1 MNIMTIVNGMRT
13 TKNINQDRRVV
24 DMSKNIALLQPSKA
38 PLVVLTKRLGNEST
52 YNPIFHW
59 LEDDLVGRWDAVNAA
74 SGITAETASV
84 VVDNEDLFNVGDII
98 KVPRTGEVMRVTEIA
113 SATHTLTVVRGYGT
127 TEAADLVDNEPLVII
142 GNAFKEGSLSAVPK
156 TGVTSTVFNYTQIFK
171 TAVQV
176 SKTQEATK
184 LYGGSDRAYQRRKK
198 GIEHAVDI
206 ERAAWF
212 GERSEHVTGD
222 EIIRTTGGV
231 LSFIANK
238 CETYDANNS
247 LTEDAFEKE
256 FLEDL
261 FKYGSDKKTMFCSSR
276 VISVI
281 NSWGRDKLQTVVG
294 EDTYGL
300 AIMKYVSA
308 HGELLLVKHPLFEG
322 SVYGKMGVALDLEN
336 VKYRPLQGR
345 DTKLETNIQPN
356 DADYYLD
363 QYLTEAGFMIK
374 LPKTHGI
381 IENVDFPQ
389 E

>member
-1 MNIMTIVNGMRT
+1 MTIVNGMRT

-24 DMSKNIALLQPSKA
+24 DMSKSIALLQPSKA
-38 PLVVLTKRLGNEST
+38 PLITLTKRLATETT

-59 LEDDLVGRWDAVNAA
+59 LEDDLVARWDAINNAA
-74 SGITAETASV
+74 GYDNVATSI
-84 VVDNEDLFNVGDII
+84 VVDTGDLFNVGDIV
-98 KVPRTGEVMRVTEIA
+98 KVPRTEEIMRVTA
-113 SATHTLTVVRGYGT
+113 VSTNTLTVVRGYGT
-127 TEAADLVDNEPLVII
+127 TAAAALVDNDPLVII
-142 GNAFKEGSLSAVPK
+142 GNAFKEGSLSASPK
-156 TGVTSTVFNYTQIFK
+156 TGLTSTVFNYTQIFK

-176 SKTQEATK
+176 SKTQEASK
-184 LYGGSDRAYQRRKK
+184 LYGGSDRAYQRKKK

-212 GERSEHVTGD
+212 GEKSEHVSGE

-231 LSFIANK
+231 LGFISAT
-238 CETYDANNS
+238 CETYDASNS
-247 LTEDAFEKE
+247 LTEDNFEKE

-322 SVYGKMGVALDLEN
+322 AVYGKMGVALDLEN
-336 VKYRPLQGR
+336 VKYRPLEGR

-381 IENVDFPQ
+381 IKNVDFPV
-389 E
+389 